1 VFLWQERMEWDADLG
16 VWKGSKA
23 SAFSEIPNPLY
34 IFGYG
39 SLLWRPG
46 DLLSKYSA
54 TPCVCYGW
62 KRLFAQRS
70 MDHRG
75 TTQFPGFVATLVSD
89 AFFHENNNDS
99 RTESP
104 SECVGIAFLVPNEDI
119 DELIA
124 ELDYREKGG
133 YHRHVISVKLLEKT
147 LHHNQFDLANALVY
161 TGPTDNPNFSLEF
174 SIQNWETLISRIIA
188 ISVGPSGENAEY
200 LLQLA
205 AFVGQQLQHDEYLEK
220 LARVVFNTMCPWR
233 GRLLLQ
239 RCNQFSD
246 GTQTQDLEMVVSPN
260 QVEIVE
266 SVDFE
271 KKGPLL
277 LAWGSNESYQ
287 LSGIESFQFHFQSS
301 PFHLSRDPSSDSSSS
316 FSQDHLIMTPT
327 HFGTFSSTIP
337 QLIVNKNELYNPT
350 LFHYQ
355 VYAGGSR
362 SAIQC
367 HTHLYLWGD
376 ITSIPNDQS
385 QTNTE
390 VKHQIKCWKKTFYLS
405 EVTSEDSS
413 QRLMISQEEV
423 LAESL
428 IIPSNAHSISHSYE
442 TMTFTGVESVA
453 MGHHHNLILSH
464 DRTSVLAFG
473 DDEYH
478 QCSDMNSSFLLQ
490 ASLSSF
496 PSTKLTVAKLS
507 VGLHH
512 SALITTSGLV
522 YTWGDASYGQSLP
535 ENMTPWKAPP
545 ITKNE
550 LRYCGVI
557 PRVMDICCGAH
568 HTVLLD
574 TIGRVY
580 TFGSNR
586 YFTHF
591 LVKSFSSFSLSVDTG
606 NLAERSSPLKKQMV
620 KELKR
625 RKDLESAAIFQQK

>member
-1 VFLWQERMEWDADLG
+1 MEWDADLG

-23 SAFSEIPNPLY
+23 SSYSEIPNPLY

-75 TTQFPGFVATLVSD
+75 TMQYPGFVATLVTDTFFNEKNNGNNHTTPSD
-89 AFFHENNNDS
+89 A
-99 RTESP
+99 P

-124 ELDYREKGG
+124 ELDFREKGG
-133 YHRHVISVKLLEKT
+133 YHRHVISVKLLEATK
-147 LHHNQFDLANALVY
+147 HHNQFDLANALVY

-174 SIQNWETLISRIIA
+174 SMTNWETLISRIIA

-205 AFVGQQLQHDEYLEK
+205 AFVGQQLQQDEYLEK
-220 LARVVFNTMCPWR
+220 LAHVVFNTVCPWR

-239 RCNQFSD
+239 RCNLFSEN
-246 GTQTQDLEMVVSPN
+246 QSEAVEVILSPN

-266 SVDFE
+266 SVDDFV
-271 KKGPLL
+271 KCGPLL

-287 LSGIESFQFHFQSS
+287 LSGIESFQFHFKSS
-301 PFHLSRDPSSDSSSS
+301 PFHLNRVLTSTG
-316 FSQDHLIMTPT
+316 QDHLVMTPT

-337 QLIVNKNELYNPT
+337 QLIVNKNELYNPS

-376 ITSIPNDQS
+376 LTSSTSTAPNDQS
-385 QTNTE
+385 QHHTNE
-390 VKHQIKCWKKTFYLS
+390 VKRQQKCWKKSFYLTDG
-405 EVTSEDSS
+405 TSSS
-413 QRLMISQEEV
+413 SSSLPRLIVSQEEV
-423 LAESL
+423 FVESSVV
-428 IIPSNAHSISHSYE
+428 IPTAVHSVSHSYE
-442 TMTFTGVESVA
+442 TMTFAGVESIA

-478 QCSDMNSSFLLQ
+478 QCSDDNSSFLLQ
-490 ASLSSF
+490 VPTVI

-507 VGLHH
+507 AGLHH
-512 SALITTSGLV
+512 SA
-522 YTWGDASYGQSLP
+522 SYGQCLSEDLS
-535 ENMTPWKAPP
+535 PWSAPQ
-545 ITKNE
+545 ITENE
-550 LRYCGVI
+550 LRYCGVV
-557 PRVMDICCGAH
+557 PRVMDICCGAQ

-586 YFTHF
+586 SH
-591 LVKSFSSFSLSVDTG
+591 SLSLYPLVG
-606 NLAERSSPLKKQMV
+606 VLSLSSHSSLSLSPSLS
-620 KELKR
+620 LHTPSLSILFSR
-625 RKDLESAAIFQQK
+625 FL

>member
-1 VFLWQERMEWDADLG
+1 MEWDADLG
-16 VWKGSKA
+16 VWKGERAA
-23 SAFSEIPNPLY
+23 SYSEIPNPLY

-46 DLLSKYSA
+46 DLLSKYDA
-54 TPCVCYGW
+54 TPCVCFGW
-62 KRLFAQRS
+62 QRLFAQRS

-75 TTQFPGFVATLVSD
+75 TTQYPGFVATLVSD
-89 AFFHENNNDS
+89 SFFHQNHNVTDMMPLS
-99 RTESP
+99 SP

-147 LHHNQFDLANALVY
+147 LYHEQYDLANALVY

-174 SIQNWETLISRIIA
+174 SLQNWETLISRLIS

-239 RCNQFSD
+239 RCNQLSHENELE
-246 GTQTQDLEMVVSPN
+246 DLENVLSPN
-260 QVEIVE
+260 HVEIEE
-266 SVDFE
+266 SVNWE
-271 KKGPLL
+271 KGGPLL

-287 LSGIESFQFHFQSS
+287 LSGIESFQFHFKSTS
-301 PFHLSRDPSSDSSSS
+301 FHLRQDRSLDSNSSVSKN
-316 FSQDHLIMTPT
+316 HLIMTPT
-327 HFGTFSSTIP
+327 HVGTFSSTIP
-337 QLIVNKNELYNPT
+337 QMIVNKNELYNPT

-355 VYAGGSR
+355 VYAAGSR

-376 ITSIPNDQS
+376 ITSSSTSIPKDQY
-385 QTNTE
+385 QTNEE
-390 VKHQIKCWKKTFYLS
+390 VKHPIKCWRKTFYLS
-405 EVTSEDSS
+405 EETPETSS
-413 QRLMISQEEV
+413 QRLIISQEEILV
-423 LAESL
+423 HSL
-428 IIPSNAHSISHSYE
+428 IIPSTAHSAAQSYE
-442 TMTFTGVESVA
+442 TMTFTGVESIA

-473 DDEYH
+473 DDEYR
-478 QCSDMNSSFLLQ
+478 QCSDLDSPFLQLP
-490 ASLSSF
+490 LESF
-496 PSTKLTVAKLS
+496 PSPKLTIAKLS
-507 VGLHH
+507 AGLQH
-512 SALITTSGLV
+512 SALLTTCGLV
-522 YTWGDASYGQSLP
+522 YTWGDSSYGQCLP
-535 ENMTPWKAPP
+535 QNLTSWKAPQVSE
-545 ITKNE
+545 NE
-550 LRYCGVI
+550 SRYCGVI

-586 YFTHF
+586 YFSSLLHSLDSF
-591 LVKSFSSFSLSVDTG
+591 LFL
-606 NLAERSSPLKKQMV
+606 M
-620 KELKR
+620 
-625 RKDLESAAIFQQK
+625 